1 MAGGEKMA
9 RSLKEGRE
17 DECDQKSVLWTR
29 HGEAGSG
36 SCGCGG
42 VFAFVWKSK
51 DSLKRNQ

>member
-1 MAGGEKMA
+1 MA